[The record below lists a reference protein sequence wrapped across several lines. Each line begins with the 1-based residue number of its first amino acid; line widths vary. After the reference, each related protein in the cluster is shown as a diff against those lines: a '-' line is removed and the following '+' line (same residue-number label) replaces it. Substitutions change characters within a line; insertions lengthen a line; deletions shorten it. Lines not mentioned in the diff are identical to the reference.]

1 MIRQMG
7 TELFAPSTKLLVYF
21 TLQMIFPFI
30 SKIYSMPF
38 VSKKTETFF
47 TQLMK
52 DAVKM
57 RQASTNI
64 DRDDYLHYLLELR
77 KKKNLSDLEMAAHT
91 ITFFLDGFETSSIV
105 IAHMLYV
112 LGKYPHV
119 QDRLRTEISDTL
131 SANKSESISFEKIG
145 DMVYLDQ
152 VFNGRFGEN
161 NYHSVIV

>member
-7 TELFAPSTKLLVYF
+7 TELFAPSTKLLIYF

-30 SKIYSMPF
+30 TKIYAMPF
-38 VSKKTETFF
+38 VSKRTETFF

-57 RQASTNI
+57 RQASGNL
-64 DRDDYLHYLLELR
+64 DRDDYLNYLLELK
-77 KKKNLSDLEMAAHT
+77 KKKNISDLDMAAHT

-112 LGKYPHV
+112 LGKHPHV
-119 QDRLRTEISDTL
+119 QERLRAEIQETMA
-131 SANKSESISFEKIG
+131 ANKSESISFENIG

-152 VFNGRFGEN
+152 VFNGIRL
-161 NYHSVIV
+161 VILI